1 MSEQALENL
10 RNDWPKRHA
19 LRPEEVARVLG
30 RNANSR
36 GVLQKIRE
44 GMKNG
49 RYPGARKIDGHW
61 QLPLEDLAEILDPT
75 PATVMVPV
83 VAKAGRRR
91 SQVGPRI
98 RFVVNARFFADVA
111 AAMGALE
118 EAQALRD
125 EAWAVREGLRQ
136 EAYAARAEN
145 CKAGLL
151 DALTGLGRAG
161 EGPAM

>member
-1 MSEQALENL
+1 MSEKALENL
-10 RNDWPKRHA
+10 RRDWPKRHA
-19 LRPEEVARVLG
+19 LNPEEVAVVLG
-30 RNANSR
+30 RDSNSR

-44 GMKNG
+44 GMKSG

-75 PATVMVPV
+75 PETVMVPV

-98 RFVVNARFFADVA
+98 RFVVNARFYAQVFDAIGDVD
-111 AAMGALE
+111 GAH
-118 EAQALRD
+118 ALRD

-136 EAYAARAEN
+136 ENYARRAERS
-145 CKAGLL
+145 KLGLL
-151 DALTGLGRAG
+151 DALAGVGRDG
-161 EGPAM
+161 EGFRR